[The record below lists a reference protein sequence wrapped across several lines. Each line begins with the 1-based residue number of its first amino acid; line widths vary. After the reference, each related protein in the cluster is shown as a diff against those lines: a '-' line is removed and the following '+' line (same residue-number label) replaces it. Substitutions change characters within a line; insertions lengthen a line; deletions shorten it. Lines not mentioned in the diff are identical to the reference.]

1 MICPTCGGVVIGN
14 EPECPFCHKQCET
27 WQSPLPPVQGQAQE
41 PLRRLPFE
49 YGQFQSVNTHLVGA
63 ILSTFFC
70 CMPVGIVAIVYAAMA
85 EGRLRAGDY
94 AGAVAQ
100 GEKARTW
107 MVVSVVAGLFWM
119 AIWLILELYLAS
131 R

>member
-1 MICPTCGGVVIGN
+1 
-14 EPECPFCHKQCET
+14 
-27 WQSPLPPVQGQAQE
+27 
-41 PLRRLPFE
+41 LPFE

-63 ILSTFFC
+63 ILSAFLC
-70 CMPVGIVAIVYAAMA
+70 CVPLGIVAIVFAAMA

-100 GEKARTW
+100 SEKARTW
-107 MVVSVVAGLFWM
+107 IVVSVVAGLFWM